1 MYKEEEMKKF
11 LYKKCVSML
20 KCVAI
25 QKLQI
30 RFKLTREEA
39 IKAYDEW
46 RKEYLRGQEV

>member
-11 LYKKCVSML
+11 LYKRCISMM

-25 QKLQI
+25 QRLQVGF
-30 RFKLTREEA
+30 RLTREEA
-39 IKAYDEW
+39 IKVYDEW